1 MNSNDTF
8 ANTITSVFGTRGTQW
23 LADLPTIIAQCAQIW
38 HLTNLKPFEALTYN
52 YVLSGTLHDKPI
64 VLKLRCDQNA
74 LEKEVAML
82 QTFADYGGVNVIAH
96 NHDLGAVLMERVIP
110 GNPLSS
116 LFPDDDRTATAIAA
130 QLVRRLHQATVPV
143 AVKLPTLDQF
153 LPTFD
158 KEPDA
163 LKPWIAQARTL
174 RNRLLTSP
182 SSPVLLHSDFHQDNI
197 LASADG
203 QWVAIDPEGII
214 GNPIYDIAVYMRNPL
229 AELIATQHSTAIIEN
244 RLHDFATLL
253 GYSTQEIYDWTYL
266 QTIVSAYWSIHDGLD
281 VARYVTFLKLLDA
294 IRIAND
300 DHL

>member
-8 ANTITSVFGTRGTQW
+8 ARTITSVFGTRGTQW

-52 YVLSGTLHDKPI
+52 YVLSGTMQGKPI
-64 VLKLRCDQNA
+64 VLKLRCDQQA

-82 QTFADYGGVNVIAH
+82 QTFANYGGVNVIAH

-110 GNPLSS
+110 GDPLSL
-116 LFPDDDRTATAIAA
+116 LFPDDDTTATTIAA
-130 QLVRRLHQATVPV
+130 QLVRTLHQAPINATGDV
-143 AVKLPTLDQF
+143 PTLDQL

-174 RNRLLTSP
+174 RNRLLAAPTTL
-182 SSPVLLHSDFHQDNI
+182 VLLHGDFHQDNI
-197 LASADG
+197 LASADE

-214 GNPIYDIAVYMRNPL
+214 GNPLYDIAVYMRNPL
-229 AELIATQHSTAIIEN
+229 DKLIATEQSTTIIEN
-244 RLHDFATLL
+244 RIHDFAEFF
-253 GYSTQEIYDWTYL
+253 GYNTQEIYDWTYL

-281 VARYVTFLKLLDA
+281 VARYVTFLKLLDT
-294 IRIAND
+294 IK
-300 DHL
+300 LQG